1 MNISEW
7 IKTIAAAVG
16 GALAWLFGAWDPLI
30 MVLLAVMV
38 LDYITGVADAAV
50 AGTLSSAVG
59 FKGLLKK
66 IFILILVALAALLDR
81 LVPATNGAVRSAV
94 CMFYI
99 ANEGLS
105 ILENAGTL
113 GLPLP
118 EALRGALQKL
128 HNKGNAIEDTEP
140 TDKTAQ

>member
-1 MNISEW
+1 M
-7 IKTIAAAVG
+7 
-16 GALAWLFGAWDPLI
+16 
-30 MVLLAVMV
+30 
-38 LDYITGVADAAV
+38 
-50 AGTLSSAVG
+50 
-59 FKGLLKK
+59 
-66 IFILILVALAALLDR
+66 VALAALIDR

-105 ILENAGTL
+105 ILETAGTL

-118 EALRGALQKL
+118 AALSGALQKL
-128 HNKGNAIEDTEP
+128 HNKGHAIEDTEP

>member
-30 MVLLAVMV
+30 MVLVAVMV

-66 IFILILVALAALLDR
+66 IFILILVALAALIDR

-128 HNKGNAIEDTEP
+128 HNKGNTIEDTEP